1 MGWIA
6 LSSFWTTGASSVR
19 KIIWRLVWRNCKSIL
34 GLKGLIYE
42 PWNYTSVDT
51 SSSFVMCKIS
61 LCLPYNDNK
70 NDAPSGHVVTLLY
83 FPVCFYLFWYC
94 FPDVLDLLSFHS
106 FMLPMSEAASKIFW
120 FFILPYHNFSIFE
133 MLGRDAGN
141 HVWNV
146 KVHRYLCVH
155 TS

>member
-1 MGWIA
+1 
-6 LSSFWTTGASSVR
+6 
-19 KIIWRLVWRNCKSIL
+19 
-34 GLKGLIYE
+34 
-42 PWNYTSVDT
+42 
-51 SSSFVMCKIS
+51 MCKIS
-61 LCLPYNDNK
+61 LFLPYNDNK
-70 NDAPSGHVVTLLY
+70 NDAPSERVVTVLY

-94 FPDVLDLLSFHS
+94 FPDVLDLLAFHS

-146 KVHRYLCVH
+146 KVHGYLCVH
-155 TS
+155 TSHNFTTSALMLLHGKVLVKLNLESLVINCLILLLICCVHVCDSG